1 MASKRKNDSAAD
13 GSFYESTSRP
23 TKSNKTGPYDANF
36 EFRMKQFGIVTPT
49 HEPLDGEPPVDEA
62 ANEAD
67 VVAHIERRRDDVI
80 SEEDIKFVRRAMG
93 NSTNEAGLRD
103 DVLPKLEVTRVHSH
117 RAERGTEHLFS
128 GLTPIVPDEQ
138 VAQAKPDVYYGA
150 RPESILPHVRIAL
163 HRHIMPAANEDA
175 PAAPNF
181 FIAIKGSEG
190 SYGCAKRQALYY
202 AALGARGIR
211 SLETFRRPNL
221 PFDGN
226 IHAISV
232 VLDSRGIDIY
242 GTYILNRNQGSSP
255 ITYAST
261 LLGEYPMQKNGCLAG
276 IHAFRNACEL
286 ARRIRNDAIT
296 TANTAPPMQVQVL
309 VPVAPRPNLG
319 SQQQQQNL
327 RGDMQQS
334 QRGRGAGPPFPNTSS
349 MTLRSVDVNH
359 GGGDGGR
366 GEGDGRR
373 GRGGR
378 GGRGRGRGV

>member
-36 EFRMKQFGIVTPT
+36 EFRMKQFGVVTPT
-49 HEPLDGEPPVDEA
+49 HEPLDGEPQVDEA
-62 ANEAD
+62 ANETDA
-67 VVAHIERRRDDVI
+67 VAHIERGRDDVI
-80 SEEDIKFVRRAMG
+80 PEQDIKFIRQAMG

-103 DVLPKLEVTRVHSH
+103 DVLPKLEVTRVFSH

-138 VAQAKPDVYYGA
+138 VAQAKPDVYFGA
-150 RPESILPHVRIAL
+150 RPESIQPHVRIAL
-163 HRHIMPAANEDA
+163 HRHVMPAVNEDA

-202 AALGARGIR
+202 AALGARGMR

-221 PFDGN
+221 PFDSN
-226 IHAISV
+226 IYAISV

-242 GTYILNRNQGSSP
+242 GTYILNRSQGSSP

-261 LLGEYPMQKNGCLAG
+261 LLGEYPMQKHGCLAG

-286 ARRIRNDAIT
+286 ARRIRNDAIAR
-296 TANTAPPMQVQVL
+296 ANTAPPIQVQVL
-309 VPVAPRPNLG
+309 IPMAPRPNPD
-319 SQQQQQNL
+319 SQQQQNP
-327 RGDMQQS
+327 RGGLQQS
-334 QRGRGAGPPFPNTSS
+334 QRGRATGPPLPNIGSR
-349 MTLRSVDVNH
+349 TLRSTTANRD
-359 GGGDGGR
+359 GDDSGR
-366 GEGDGRR
+366 GQGE

-378 GGRGRGRGV
+378 GGRGG